1 MRHQAQ
7 GGRTLLY
14 FFWISR
20 STTATPARRLAWTA
34 VGSWG
39 ANLIAC
45 CTEEVTSVE
54 METAFRLD
62 CSLTARLNSD
72 GHEIWTLTAGAG
84 GGGGVELTALVN
96 RLAFD
101 FKIASFGWK
110 VLWKGPLRVVV
121 LDGLI
126 SMSSNSV
133 WKACPLAGD
142 WLRRRGGGEGDADLL
157 KGVLAKEGE
166 CQSCVTEVKWDADHQ
181 THWRARSF

>member
-1 MRHQAQ
+1 MI
-7 GGRTLLY
+7 
-14 FFWISR
+14 FWISR

-39 ANLIAC
+39 TNKKIAC
-45 CTEEVTSVE
+45 CTEEDISVE

-84 GGGGVELTALVN
+84 GGGGGKLTALVN

-101 FKIASFGWK
+101 LKIASFGRK
-110 VLWKGPLRVVV
+110 ALWKGPLRVVV

-126 SMSSNSV
+126 TPSSNCV

-142 WLRRRGGGEGDADLL
+142 WLRRWGGGESDADLL
-157 KGVLAKEGE
+157 KGVLAKEGKY
-166 CQSCVTEVKWDADHQ
+166 QSCVTEVKWDSDHQ
-181 THWRARSF
+181 THWRARLF